1 MKRVLMLT
9 AAAMIALPAAP
20 ALAGDTYD
28 SGYYGSGSYYPY
40 DDYYSDPYYRSY
52 DSDYYY
58 SRYNRR
64 HRYGRRRGGAYTAPY
79 GTGGQGPGSIAGTYS
94 ADGSQTPAQ
103 QGGMRGR

>member
-28 SGYYGSGSYYPY
+28 SGYYDSGSYYPY
-40 DDYYSDPYYRSY
+40 DDHYSDPYYGSY

-58 SRYNRR
+58 GSYKRKR
-64 HRYGRRRGGAYTAPY
+64 RYGRRHGNAYRHGSGGL
-79 GTGGQGPGSIAGTYS
+79 GSIPGRYS
-94 ADGSQTPAQ
+94 AGGIQTPAQ